1 MSFAYSVPHAR
12 PMPIDNRL
20 LAQLTRVAHDAPKSL
35 ASEAECEWLLSAIG
49 PLLDELGQR
58 RTFMDAQGVTID
70 AGNIIQLAAV
80 R

>member
-1 MSFAYSVPHAR
+1 MSFRFAIPLAR

-49 PLLDELGQR
+49 PLLDELSKR
-58 RTFMDAQGVTID
+58 RAFMDGMGVTLSAD
-70 AGNIIQLAAV
+70 NVIQLPGA